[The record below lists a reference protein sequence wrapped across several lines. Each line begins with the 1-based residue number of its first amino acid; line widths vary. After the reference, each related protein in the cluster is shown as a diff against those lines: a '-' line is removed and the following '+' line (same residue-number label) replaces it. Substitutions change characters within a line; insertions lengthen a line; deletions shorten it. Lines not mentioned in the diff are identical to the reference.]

1 MSPEN
6 VWNLSVTSRPVFFL
20 PSQALIVSFKP
31 FEPQSLI
38 WAILT
43 YRDTSGSNETKVVTL
58 SYKQRCFILKW
69 ILCIFITIFCLLPSP
84 RTLLTSLPLAAWFA
98 DPLHSSLGYV
108 LHDLAPDSC
117 FLTQSSNHCLSSHV
131 AFSPLL
137 TLVDPC
143 GSSSS
148 PVLFSALVNLFLQ
161 LIPGRLLPSWSVT
174 RHNNDSPCS
183 ESLLTFLLMAT
194 CPKDLLLS
202 QVSG

>member
-1 MSPEN
+1 MRPRWWHFLTSKG
-6 VWNLSVTSRPVFFL
+6 VLS
-20 PSQALIVSFKP
+20 
-31 FEPQSLI
+31 
-38 WAILT
+38 
-43 YRDTSGSNETKVVTL
+43 SNESSASLSLFSVCCLPLELCWHLSLWLLGLLTL
-58 SYKQRCFILKW
+58 SILAW
-69 ILCIFITIFCLLPSP
+69 DTFFMISP
-84 RTLLTSLPLAAWFA
+84 
-98 DPLHSSLGYV
+98 
-108 LHDLAPDSC
+108 
-117 FLTQSSNHCLSSHV
+117 LTQSSNHCLSSHV